1 MAAFD
6 NDEGDDY
13 KYYNEEDDNL
23 QQTFV
28 ENQHAY
34 NETAI
39 ELANFNLA
47 EIDTSNPYSIKHQ
60 RQIEGEEKFFLRQL
74 IYAYKYIKYTEKYN
88 LQEWDFYKLLKILK
102 QIPFYVKKSPLGLL
116 LSYYIFDSK
125 NFIIQ
130 DRFNKLMEVSDKTQ
144 VKGNAVVPLNYIYK
158 VYASDLLRY
167 VKLLHEYM

>member
-23 QQTFV
+23 QQTFN

-47 EIDTSNPYSIKHQ
+47 EIDTSNPYAIKHI
-60 RQIEGEEKFFLRQL
+60 RMVEGEEKFFLRQL
-74 IYAYKYIKYTEKYN
+74 IYAYKYIKYVEKYN

-102 QIPFYVKKSPLGLL
+102 QIPFYVKKSPLAIWLAYSL
-116 LSYYIFDSK
+116 FDSK
-125 NFIIQ
+125 NFIKQ

-158 VYASDLLRY
+158 VYATDLLRY

>member
-13 KYYNEEDDNL
+13 KYYNEEDDNIK
-23 QQTFV
+23 QGFK
-28 ENQHAY
+28 ENQHAF

-47 EIDTSNPYSIKHQ
+47 EIDTSNPYAMKNI

-74 IYAYKYIKYTEKYN
+74 IYAFKFLNREQYK

-116 LSYYIFDSK
+116 LSYYLYDSK
-125 NFIIQ
+125 NFIKQ
-130 DRFNKLMEVSDKTQ
+130 DRFNKLMEVSAKTQ
-144 VKGNAVVPLNYIYK
+144 VKANAVVPLNYIYK
-158 VYASDLLRY
+158 VYASDILRY